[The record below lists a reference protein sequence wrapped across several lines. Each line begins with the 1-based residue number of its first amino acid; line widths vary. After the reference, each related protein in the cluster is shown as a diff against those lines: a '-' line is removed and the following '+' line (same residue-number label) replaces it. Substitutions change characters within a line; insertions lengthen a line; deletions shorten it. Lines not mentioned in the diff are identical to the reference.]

1 MTYGT
6 VRYGDSEP
14 AGRRGTRRVA
24 VPEFPLLHD
33 GTDAGYYRQRNA
45 GGGGGLADLRIDAP
59 RAGPGT
65 GGAGA
70 IPAGDSAVSGGGADG
85 GPFPAPAHP
94 AVLLRGIRVRVG
106 GAFDVDPAR
115 AHVGVAGVRGAGAE
129 RRGAQL
135 QRTGGAGVP
144 AAGGAGRGVSE
155 RGGSG
160 VGCVSGGDGGGT
172 DGRRAG
178 LRADGKP
185 GAGVCRV
192 GGGVPERHGVDGA
205 GPGAGGAAA
214 ARDRPAGH
222 GAGWAALSLAHEDD
236 AGRGFAGHVRGAAGR
251 GGGADAGVRE
261 GHFG

>member
-70 IPAGDSAVSGGGADG
+70 IPAGDSA
-85 GPFPAPAHP
+85 
-94 AVLLRGIRVRVG
+94 
-106 GAFDVDPAR
+106 
-115 AHVGVAGVRGAGAE
+115 GAE

-185 GAGVCRV
+185 GAGGCRV

-205 GPGAGGAAA
+205 VPGATSVGPGVLGC
-214 ARDRPAGH
+214 R
-222 GAGWAALSLAHEDD
+222 
-236 AGRGFAGHVRGAAGR
+236 
-251 GGGADAGVRE
+251 
-261 GHFG
+261 